1 MLLVCSFEGLKVCS
15 ATERHFNALFMRN
28 DLQHCIV
35 SPSRTLIGL
44 LVTGSTVMLGE
55 EAEEMQFGWMNLV
68 IIRRRAVF
76 TLLEPADNTLSQTYH
91 F

>member
-1 MLLVCSFEGLKVCS
+1 MLVVCSFEGLKVCS

-35 SPSRTLIGL
+35 SPSRTLTGL

-55 EAEEMQFGWMNLV
+55 EAEELFSDYSAPCGLYTV
-68 IIRRRAVF
+68 GACR
-76 TLLEPADNTLSQTYH
+76 
-91 F
+91 